1 MQAPTKPNRLRL
13 LAYLFLAYTLLI
25 AYASLSPF
33 TGWRIPAGNALHFLT
48 VWPRYITRHDV
59 LINILA
65 YIPFGLLAALT
76 LHRWRKHD
84 TTAMPIVIAAATGAG
99 LALSL
104 SMETLQVF
112 IPGRVAALP
121 DVLANTAGGL
131 AGAVLARPC
140 LLALHRKIKEPLP

>member
-1 MQAPTKPNRLRL
+1 MQTITKPSRSRL
-13 LAYLFLAYTLLI
+13 LSYLFLAYTLLI
-25 AYASLSPF
+25 VYASLRPCI
-33 TGWRIPAGNALHFLT
+33 GWRVPPSDVFHFLT

-59 LINILA
+59 LVNIIA
-65 YIPFGLLAALT
+65 YIPLGFLAVVT
-76 LHRWRKHD
+76 LHRWRNGD
-84 TTAMPIVIAAATGAG
+84 TAAMLIVIATAAGAT
-99 LALSL
+99 LSL

-121 DVLANTAGGL
+121 DVLANTAGSL